1 MNKLKNANKLKEN
14 TKLKHNNKLKDNT
27 KTIENIYDNECKKK
41 NIIYF
46 DNNGTTVMS
55 PQAVKVLTKW
65 AVCYN
70 ASTDSKVAKPSKQIL
85 EKAINII
92 LNHCNVNTATHKAIF
107 TSGATE
113 SNNYII
119 RACVKSYISKIK
131 KSETPNILPHII
143 ISAIEHSSI
152 IECVNDLKD
161 RGEIDLT
168 IVNPTIY
175 GNILPQDIE
184 KEIKVN
190 TCLICVMYANNELPI
205 INNIKAIG
213 EIAHKY
219 KIPLHSD
226 CVQIFG
232 KIKLDINNL
241 NIDSLSASFHKF
253 YGPKGIGLLII
264 SNELING
271 YELKAEISGS
281 QQYNLRG
288 GTENISGIASGITAL
303 QNAFINRK
311 KKNEHLYK
319 LRLYCLSKL
328 KSIYNFG
335 DIKDYIYNPD
345 NKRLNLEIVNLGPP
359 ESKKEFILPN
369 TILLSIC
376 KNKGIPFCNIEF
388 KKDLDLKNC
397 VVSIGSACLTN
408 SDKASHVLT
417 AIGATPVMKR
427 GTIRISF
434 GDNNTLKEINKFI
447 EAFKQCVIK
456 QCKDIDNIYINREK
470 KINETKNV

>member
-1 MNKLKNANKLKEN
+1 MTSKNS
-14 TKLKHNNKLKDNT
+14 KDL
-27 KTIENIYDNECKKK
+27 KTINSKTKQIEKIYNSECKKK
-41 NIIYF
+41 DIIYF

-55 PQAVKVLTKW
+55 PQAIKVLTKW
-65 AVCYN
+65 AICYN
-70 ASTDSKVAKPSKQIL
+70 ASTDSKVAKPAKQIL

-92 LNHCNVNTATHKAIF
+92 LDHCNVNNATHKCIF

-119 RACVKSYISKIK
+119 RACVKAYQSKIK
-131 KSETPNILPHII
+131 KSNNTNILPHII

-161 RGEIDLT
+161 RGEIDLS
-168 IVNPTIY
+168 IINPTIY
-175 GNILPQDIE
+175 GNILSQDIE
-184 KEIKVN
+184 KEIKIN

-205 INNIKAIG
+205 INNIKSIG
-213 EIAHKY
+213 DIAHKY

-232 KIKLDINNL
+232 KIKMDINNL

-253 YGPKGIGLLII
+253 YGPKGIGLLIM

-281 QQYNLRG
+281 QQYHLRG
-288 GTENISGIASGITAL
+288 GTENIAGIASGITAL

-311 KKNEHLYK
+311 KKNENLYK
-319 LRLYCLSKL
+319 LRLYCLNKL
-328 KSIYNFG
+328 KGIYKFN
-335 DIKDYIYNPD
+335 DIKDYIYD
-345 NKRLNLEIVNLGPP
+345 NNSVKSNLEIVNLGPP
-359 ESKKEFILPN
+359 ESKKDFILPN

-376 KNKGIPFCNIEF
+376 KNKGIPFCNINF
-388 KKDLDLKNC
+388 KKDLDNKNC
-397 VVSIGSACLTN
+397 IISIGSACLTN
-408 SDKASHVLT
+408 SDKASHVLS
-417 AIGATPVMKR
+417 AIEATPVMKR

-434 GDNNTLKEINKFI
+434 GDNNTIKEINKFV
-447 EAFKQCVIK
+447 ELFKICIDK
-456 QCKDIDNIYINREK
+456 QCKDINNYIK
-470 KINETKNV
+470 T